1 MAERGWIAS
10 HDADQIIV
18 DAEES
23 TLLRILAQAKD
34 TEVERLVRF
43 LSSKNLL
50 TSSIILRAACA
61 GDIRFVCRALAY
73 LSTTSVVKIQRLIDE
88 RTVLGLKNIYNKAGL
103 PKNCFHIIRAAIDVS
118 GDMKSLPDGAR
129 KLQFGA
135 AVIECLMTRYN
146 SISAQEKSVLLEIV
160 ARLSD
165 DNTRNL
171 ARRLAGQLQAA

>member
-1 MAERGWIAS
+1 MLKRSDLPLEVRILQAKRASSRVQKLMAERGWIAS

-43 LSSKNLL
+43 LSSKSLL

-61 GDIRFVCRALAY
+61 GDIRFVCRAMAY

-103 PKNCFHIIRAAIDVS
+103 PK
-118 GDMKSLPDGAR
+118 
-129 KLQFGA
+129 KL
-135 AVIECLMTRYN
+135 LSYN
-146 SISAQEKSVLLEIV
+146 QGC
-160 ARLSD
+160 D
-165 DNTRNL
+165 
-171 ARRLAGQLQAA
+171 